1 VNTPKATFN
10 LEQEE
15 EEEGEMLHTYLWDIR
30 KEGSEKL
37 KS

>member
-10 LEQEE
+10 LEQE

>member
-10 LEQEE
+10 LEQ